1 MYQVFKNKRVM
12 FKGQQFANFEK
23 ARQAVRK
30 YIRAKVAQQ
39 DYNSQ
44 LLASSNNEAMMWDDV
59 SRNPTNYTNLGF
71 RIFKVA

>member
-12 FKGQQFANFEK
+12 FKGEAFASFEK

-30 YIRAKVAQQ
+30 HIRAKMKPLKYMNTN
-39 DYNSQ
+39 DNIG
-44 LLASSNNEAMMWDDV
+44 LWDST
-59 SRNPTNYTNLGF
+59 SRNPTSYTILGF